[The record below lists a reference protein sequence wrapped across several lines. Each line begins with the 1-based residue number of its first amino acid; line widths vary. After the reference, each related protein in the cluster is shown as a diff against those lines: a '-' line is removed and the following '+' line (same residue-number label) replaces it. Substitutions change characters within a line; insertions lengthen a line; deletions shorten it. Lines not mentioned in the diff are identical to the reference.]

1 MKNNME
7 GKFKP
12 GIFVKKDEI
21 KKGTEDPIKDQ
32 IGDIFREAEID
43 GKKEEIKEYKG
54 EKLGIP
60 RNPKYPTLE
69 ELDGDNK
76 DDKESGEE

>member
-1 MKNNME
+1 MKNNIE

-32 IGDIFREAEID
+32 IEDMFREAQTG
-43 GKKEEIKEYKG
+43 GKKIETSEHKG
-54 EKLGIP
+54 EKLGIS

-76 DDKESGEE
+76 DDKEPGE